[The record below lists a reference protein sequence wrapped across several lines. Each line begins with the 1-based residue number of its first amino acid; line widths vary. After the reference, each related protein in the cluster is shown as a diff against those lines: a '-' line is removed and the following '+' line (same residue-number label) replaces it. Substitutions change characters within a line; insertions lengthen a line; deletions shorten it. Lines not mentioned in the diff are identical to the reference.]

1 MDGYSAVVMSDLV
14 KNSTAET
21 LRLRSVSGVFGFPK
35 GAKTLDNKTM
45 DQLIKGYKTILLDM
59 FANVEWV
66 GLVGS
71 QCSN

>member
-14 KNSTAET
+14 KNSTAKT

-45 DQLIKGYKTILLDM
+45 DQLIKGYKTILPDM
-59 FANVEWV
+59 FANGEWV